1 MSISDDQMSTILTD
15 MKESLGRIEGTL
27 TATIKAHDDR
37 FEAVEETMKSN
48 DTRQWIVSACIIPV
62 VAERVFLLD
71 KIGDIKGQIISPQRE
86 KKTKHMSAALRETAQ

>member
-62 VAERVFLLD
+62 VAGLHYLAN
-71 KIGDIKGQIISPQRE
+71 KMGIIR
-86 KKTKHMSAALRETAQ
+86 A